1 MYKPRIA
8 IRAFTCRRDVAS
20 ATLLAHLLEVEGCD
34 VLVTSTRDFEATLR
48 LWKPHVAVVNTP
60 GQARR
65 VKTVAPEVQVA
76 FLDGEGFL
84 PDESSHALQFSRDI
98 ELFRAMDLV
107 LLWGGRV
114 RNEIVEAL
122 PSEKQDHIHLVG
134 HPAYDLI
141 RFRPETARYDSEST
155 SIGVVMRFNS
165 INYAEGT
172 SLIRTLANPGNLERI
187 GVQCQAFV
195 GLVNC
200 IRALLQ
206 ETDFRIS
213 IRPHPLEQIDSYQA
227 YKARWFGSELAGR
240 VEIDDSLSFPY
251 WAVRQRAILS
261 PTSTSLIEAYLLKVP
276 VVNVDALCGTDEYNR
291 DYAEMS
297 HDWQAAGLSPQTI
310 PDLMELL
317 QKKLPE
323 VTPNSAIERQLVEYC
338 DFDKDR
344 SAALMA
350 AQHIVRHA
358 RQSVPPRGAR
368 LPTFIVDLMDR
379 IRFYKACRRNPL
391 HSNMNYRRGYHALP
405 ADLDEIVQNI
415 LRSSGTAP
423 RHWAAE
429 VDNRVRSREKIVD
442 A

>member
-1 MYKPRIA
+1 MTLRIA
-8 IRAFTCRRDVAS
+8 IRAFTCRRDIAS
-20 ATLLAHLLEVEGCD
+20 AALLASLLEVEGCS
-34 VLVTSTRDFEATLR
+34 VLVTSTRDFEATLK

-65 VKTVAPEVQVA
+65 VKTVAPEVQTI
-76 FLDGEGFL
+76 FLEGEGFL
-84 PDESSHALQFSRDI
+84 PDEWSHALHFSQDK
-98 ELFRAMDLV
+98 ELFRAMDLI
-107 LLWGGRV
+107 LLWGQRV
-114 RNEIVEAL
+114 RDEIVKAL
-122 PSEKQDHIHLVG
+122 PEEKNEHICVVG

-141 RFRPETARYDSEST
+141 RFRTETAKYDPKCK

-172 SLIRTLANPGNLERI
+172 SLIRTLANPGNLERVT
-187 GVQCQAFV
+187 VQCQAFV
-195 GLVNC
+195 GLINC
-200 IRALLQ
+200 IRVLLQ
-206 ETDFRIS
+206 KTDFRIS
-213 IRPHPLEQIDSYQA
+213 IRPHPLEQVDSYQE
-227 YKARWFGSELAGR
+227 YISRWFGPEFAQR
-240 VEIDDSLSFPY
+240 IEIDDSLSFPY

-310 PDLMELL
+310 PDLVELL
-317 QKKLPE
+317 QKNLPE
-323 VTPNSAIERQLVEYC
+323 VTPNSAIERQLIEYC

-344 SAALMA
+344 SAALAA
-350 AQHIVRHA
+350 AQHIVHHA
-358 RQSVPPRGAR
+358 RQSGPPGGPR
-368 LPTFIVDLMDR
+368 LPTFLVDLMDR

-391 HSNMNYRRGYHALP
+391 HPNLNYRRGHHALP